1 MSILC
6 VYMYIKLK
14 NKNKNKHEFRYA
26 TISWKLPFIYIFL
39 YFRRDV
45 AING

>member
-6 VYMYIKLK
+6 VYMYIKL
-14 NKNKNKHEFRYA
+14 KNKNKHEFRYA

-45 AING
+45 AIYG